1 VSTGQLTFMRFLL
14 WTIQQLWLNLLQY
27 KYLYN

>member
-1 VSTGQLTFMRFLL
+1 MRFLL